1 MPSLADFALKND
13 RDGWAFFAFAYGF
26 TYCNSLWDE
35 VNNFVNDQC
44 VYIYPGAANRTILT
58 RNAEAIR
65 EAAQRWRAAKSHQI
79 H

>member
-1 MPSLADFALKND
+1 MFGPMDTSIKNGL
-13 RDGWAFFAFAYGF
+13 DGWMFYVLMGRYE
-26 TYCNSLWDE
+26 YCNSLWDE

-65 EAAQRWRAAKSHQI
+65 EAAQRWRAAKSHPK